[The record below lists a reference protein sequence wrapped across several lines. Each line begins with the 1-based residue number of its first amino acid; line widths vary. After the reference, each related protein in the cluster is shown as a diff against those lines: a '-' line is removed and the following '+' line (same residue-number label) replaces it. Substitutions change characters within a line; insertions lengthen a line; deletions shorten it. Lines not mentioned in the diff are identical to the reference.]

1 MRMVSRLFSMPS
13 RVLLAYCCYCMVV
26 LGSVEGRKLSGCL
39 GFLARSHRRQEKMMY
54 RREQVVGWLTLRVL
68 VPFDLAVLKQ
78 RSRVCGDRLRYGVEQ
93 GKEPLSVMSSAGQ
106 VVAGSNYEA
115 TPAQHTSVALQSQR
129 MKSRDCSQGTEVK
142 GGHRR

>member
-13 RVLLAYCCYCMVV
+13 RVLFAYCCYCMVV
-26 LGSVEGRKLSGCL
+26 LGRSVEGRKLSGSL

-78 RSRVCGDRLRYGVEQ
+78 RSRVCADRLRYGVEQ
-93 GKEPLSVMSSAGQ
+93 GREPLSVMSSAGQ
-106 VVAGSNYEA
+106 VVAGSNSE
-115 TPAQHTSVALQSQR
+115 
-129 MKSRDCSQGTEVK
+129 
-142 GGHRR
+142 